1 MVMDTN
7 HKQVDT
13 MLRSKHS
20 KVPWNK
26 VYFNGKKVMMY
37 EFVFDICD
45 KTDDLR
51 PFVMATDFNDSGCG
65 IFWIC

>member
-1 MVMDTN
+1 VKIFIDRSSRPN
-7 HKQVDT
+7 ESLN
-13 MLRSKHS
+13 LRRL
-20 KVPWNK
+20 
-26 VYFNGKKVMMY
+26 FNGKKVMMY

-65 IFWIC
+65 IFWAVDK